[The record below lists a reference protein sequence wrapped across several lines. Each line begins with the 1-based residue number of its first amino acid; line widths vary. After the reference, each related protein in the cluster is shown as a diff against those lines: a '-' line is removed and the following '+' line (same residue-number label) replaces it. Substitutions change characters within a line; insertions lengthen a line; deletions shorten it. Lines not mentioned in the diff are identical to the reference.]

1 MKAKKTIA
9 LILVMVMV
17 LGLLT
22 VTASADTAGSL
33 GSPANGIKSIT
44 ISGAGVHDNEE
55 RILTGSSAPYNL
67 TYNVKLASG
76 TADGTVVTATFEKEN
91 ASNENLVISSA
102 KPNSILNAV
111 SRKHIKKHASL
122 TYTATVQNGTASM
135 TVYVYPNLS
144 DSVKTYGTYV
154 INFQLDTVNN
164 PILRNGEGDLNAE
177 IRFGDP
183 AYPMTEPERYMSFT
197 EDTASST
204 NTIAVYNAVYAGPIE
219 DYVPDLYSMYLKD
232 LSKADATTLKFY
244 SDNMD
249 KIEFRTYDANGNMTP
264 VNTVSATVSKAS
276 PTLSTVVYVKAA
288 GSIEITSST
297 STKKVVVNFSEP
309 NYTAGDHSDVLHPEG
324 ATAYLP
330 GLTQYAN
337 RGDWGSVSAGG
348 DNLLDPANKIKGYY
362 GFAAN
367 GFSLG
372 SLGGYVQYDFHSNPI
387 RNLDTNPY
395 GVDFV
400 VYGNAFNG
408 NPEAAA
414 VQVYAQEILTDDG
427 NGNVTYGPYKWYELA
442 GSMYYSDSAVRNT
455 TVSYTLL
462 KAADDA
468 DEETKNNDGVYAAIG
483 NAASTKFSAATTWF
497 PTKGSMNHEATSG
510 INDTTNTYITE
521 YTDTTLKFTGVTSIP
536 DSDSNADYAFGYADV
551 TPVPSVKDGTPVNPY
566 TPYTSD
572 KDGGDGFDLAW
583 AVEIGGTTPVKI
595 DNAKYVRIYS
605 AVLYNTGIFGET
617 SPEITGIFRAVGT
630 TSETAAIPT
639 VKLDNTEVA
648 LDEFATQ
655 ISRNVYYMDY
665 GISNGSTVSISADSN
680 ANVLINGVQTD
691 TFTATDK
698 TEAVQIVVQSGTAE
712 AFYLI
717 ID

>member
-1 MKAKKTIA
+1 MKAKKALA
-9 LILVMVMV
+9 LILVLVMV

-33 GSPANGIKSIT
+33 GSPTNGIKSIT
-44 ISGAGVHDNEE
+44 ISGANINNNED
-55 RILTGSSAPYNL
+55 RTLTGSSAPYNL

-91 ASNENLVISSA
+91 ASNENLVVSSA

-122 TYTATVQNGTASM
+122 TYNATVQNGTATM
-135 TVYVYPNLS
+135 TVYVYPNLA
-144 DSVKTYGTYV
+144 DSVKSYGTYV
-154 INFQLDTVNN
+154 INFQLADVNN
-164 PILRNGEGDLNAE
+164 PITVNGTQ

-183 AYPMTEPERYMSFT
+183 AYPMTEPERYMSF
-197 EDTASST
+197 EAAGT
-204 NTIAVYNAVYAGPIE
+204 NAYNAVYAGPTAGF
-219 DYVPDLYSMYLKD
+219 VPDLYSLYLK
-232 LSKADATTLKFY
+232 SDAEITLT
-244 SDNMD
+244 SNSTDVV
-249 KIEFRTYDANGNMTP
+249 FRTYDANGNMTEKNS
-264 VNTVSATVSKAS
+264 VTGTSGEGYF
-276 PTLSTVVYVKAA
+276 STVIYAKAA
-288 GSIEITSST
+288 GSIQFTTAGST
-297 STKKVVVNFSEP
+297 TATTINFSAP
-309 NYTAGDHSDVLHPEG
+309 NDPSAVHNAQLHPEG

-337 RGDWGSVSAGG
+337 RGDWGSISAGG

-414 VQVYAQEILTDDG
+414 VQVYAQEVLTDDG
-427 NGNVTYGPYKWYELA
+427 NGNITYGPYKWYELA
-442 GSMYYSDSAVRNT
+442 GSMYYSDSAVRNA
-455 TVSYTLL
+455 TVYYT
-462 KAADDA
+462 KDDA
-468 DEETKNNDGVYAAIG
+468 GLHATVNGVIHSQNPFTTAA
-483 NAASTKFSAATTWF
+483 TWF
-497 PTKGSMNHEATSG
+497 PTKSGMNHEATSG
-510 INDTTNTYITE
+510 VNNALTNTYITE
-521 YTDTTLKFTGVTSIP
+521 YTANTLKFAGITSIP

-617 SPEITGIFRAVGT
+617 SPEITGIFRTNGNDGST
-630 TSETAAIPT
+630 TGAEI
-639 VKLDNTEVA
+639 VILDNTTREIPYETENMGYRSLTA
-648 LDEFATQ
+648 GTYFLGSDAE
-655 ISRNVYYMDY
+655 NVYVNETAIDASEGYVLTITA
-665 GISNGSTVSISADSN
+665 GQTVR
-680 ANVLINGVQTD
+680 
-691 TFTATDK
+691 
-698 TEAVQIVVQSGTAE
+698 IVAQSGKQAPYVTV
-712 AFYLI
+712 I
-717 ID
+717 VGTN

>member
-1 MKAKKTIA
+1 MKAKKALA
-9 LILVMVMV
+9 LILVLVMV

-33 GSPANGIKSIT
+33 GSPTNGIKSIT
-44 ISGAGVHDNEE
+44 ISGANINNNED
-55 RILTGSSAPYNL
+55 RTLTGSSAPYNL

-91 ASNENLVISSA
+91 ASNENLVVSSA

-122 TYTATVQNGTASM
+122 TYNATVQNGTATM
-135 TVYVYPNLS
+135 TVYVYPNLA
-144 DSVKTYGTYV
+144 DSVKSYGTYV
-154 INFQLDTVNN
+154 INFQLADVNN
-164 PILRNGEGDLNAE
+164 PITVNGTQ

-183 AYPMTEPERYMSFT
+183 AYPMTEPERYMSF
-197 EDTASST
+197 EAAGT
-204 NTIAVYNAVYAGPIE
+204 NAYNAVYAGPTAGF
-219 DYVPDLYSMYLKD
+219 VPDLYSLYLK
-232 LSKADATTLKFY
+232 SDAALTLT
-244 SDNMD
+244 SNSTD
-249 KIEFRTYDANGNMTP
+249 IVFRTYDANGNMTET
-264 VNTVSATVSKAS
+264 NTVTGTSGTGYF
-276 PTLSTVVYVKAA
+276 STVIYAKAA
-288 GSIEITSST
+288 GSIQVATAGST
-297 STKKVVVNFSEP
+297 TATTINFSAP
-309 NYTAGDHSDVLHPEG
+309 NDPSSAHDAQLHPDG
-324 ATAYLP
+324 AIAYLP

-337 RGDWGSVSAGG
+337 RGDWGSISAGG

-414 VQVYAQEILTDDG
+414 VQVYAQEVLSDG
-427 NGNVTYGPYKWYELA
+427 TLGDYKWYELA
-442 GSMYYSDSAVRNT
+442 GSMYYSDSAVRNA
-455 TVSYTLL
+455 TVYYT
-462 KAADDA
+462 KDDA
-468 DEETKNNDGVYAAIG
+468 GLHAAVNGVIHSQNPFTTAA
-483 NAASTKFSAATTWF
+483 TWF
-497 PTKGSMNHEATSG
+497 PTKSGMNHEATSG
-510 INDTTNTYITE
+510 INNTLTNSYITE

-617 SPEITGIFRAVGT
+617 SPEITGIFRTNGNDGSTTGAEIVILDNATREIPYETENMGYRSLTAGTYFLGSDAENVYVNETAIDASEGYVLTITAGQTVRIVAQSGKQAPYVTVIVGT
-630 TSETAAIPT
+630 
-639 VKLDNTEVA
+639 N
-648 LDEFATQ
+648 
-655 ISRNVYYMDY
+655 
-665 GISNGSTVSISADSN
+665 
-680 ANVLINGVQTD
+680 
-691 TFTATDK
+691 
-698 TEAVQIVVQSGTAE
+698 
-712 AFYLI
+712 
-717 ID
+717 

>member
-1 MKAKKTIA
+1 MKAKKALA
-9 LILVMVMV
+9 LILVTVMV

-33 GSPANGIKSIT
+33 GSPTNGIKSIT
-44 ISGAGVHDNEE
+44 ISGANINNNED
-55 RILTGSSAPYNL
+55 RTLTGSSAPYNL

-91 ASNENLVISSA
+91 ASNENLVVSSA

-122 TYTATVQNGTASM
+122 TYNATVQNGTATM
-135 TVYVYPNLS
+135 TVYVYPNLA
-144 DSVKTYGTYV
+144 DSVKSYGTYV
-154 INFQLDTVNN
+154 INFQLADVNN
-164 PILRNGEGDLNAE
+164 PITVNGTQ

-183 AYPMTEPERYMSFT
+183 AYPMTEPERYMSF
-197 EDTASST
+197 ESVGD
-204 NTIAVYNAVYAGPIE
+204 NTYNAVYAGPTAGF
-219 DYVPDLYSMYLKD
+219 VPDLYSLYLK
-232 LSKADATTLKFY
+232 SDAALTLT
-244 SDNMD
+244 SNSTD
-249 KIEFRTYDANGNMTP
+249 IVFRTYDANGNMTET
-264 VNTVSATVSKAS
+264 NTVTGTSGTGYF
-276 PTLSTVVYVKAA
+276 STVVYVKAA
-288 GSIEITSST
+288 GSISVSKAGST
-297 STKKVVVNFSEP
+297 VATINFSAP
-309 NYTAGDHSDVLHPEG
+309 NDPSSAHDAQLHPDG
-324 ATAYLP
+324 AIAYIP

-337 RGDWGSVSAGG
+337 RGDWGSISTGG
-348 DNLLDPANKIKGYY
+348 NNLLTPATKVKGYK

-372 SLGGYVQYDFHSNPI
+372 SLGGYVQYDFSSNPI
-387 RNLDTNPY
+387 QNLDTNPY

-483 NAASTKFSAATTWF
+483 NAASTKFSPATAWF
-497 PTKGSMNHEATSG
+497 PTKSDMNHEATSG
-510 INDTTNTYITE
+510 INNTLTNSYITE

-648 LDEFATQ
+648 LDEFATP
-655 ISRNVYYMDY
+655 ISRNVYYIDY

>member
-1 MKAKKTIA
+1 MKAKKFLA
-9 LILVMVMV
+9 LILVTVMV

-33 GSPANGIKSIT
+33 GSPTNGIKSIT
-44 ISGAGVHDNEE
+44 ITGANINSNED
-55 RILTGSSAPYNL
+55 RTLTGSSAPYNL

-91 ASNENLVISSA
+91 ASNENLVVSSA

-122 TYTATVQNGTASM
+122 TYNATVQNGTATM
-135 TVYVYPNLS
+135 TVYVYPNLE
-144 DSVKTYGTYV
+144 DSVKSYGTYV
-154 INFQLDTVNN
+154 INFQLAEVNN
-164 PILRNGEGDLNAE
+164 PITVNGTQ

-183 AYPMTEPERYMSFT
+183 AYPMTEPERYMSF
-197 EDTASST
+197 EAAGT
-204 NTIAVYNAVYAGPIE
+204 NAYNAVYAGPTAGF
-219 DYVPDLYSMYLKD
+219 VPDLYSLYLK
-232 LSKADATTLKFY
+232 SDAALTLT
-244 SDNMD
+244 SNSTDVV
-249 KIEFRTYDANGNMTP
+249 FRTYDANGNMTET
-264 VNTVSATVSKAS
+264 NTVTGTSGEGYF
-276 PTLSTVVYVKAA
+276 STVIYVKAA
-288 GSIEITSST
+288 GSIQVTTAGST
-297 STKKVVVNFSEP
+297 TATTINFSAP
-309 NYTAGDHSDVLHPEG
+309 NDPSSAHDAQLHPDG
-324 ATAYLP
+324 AIAYMP

-337 RGDWGSVSAGG
+337 RGDWGSISTDGN
-348 DNLLDPANKIKGYY
+348 NLLSPATKVKGYK

-372 SLGGYVQYDFHSNPI
+372 SLGGYVQYDFSSNPI

-414 VQVYAQEILTDDG
+414 VQVYAQEVLADDG
-427 NGNVTYGPYKWYELA
+427 NGNITYGPYKWYELA
-442 GSMYYSDSAVRNT
+442 GSMYYSDSAVRNA
-455 TVSYTLL
+455 TVYYT
-462 KAADDA
+462 KDDA
-468 DEETKNNDGVYAAIG
+468 GLHAAVNGVTHSQDPFTTAA
-483 NAASTKFSAATTWF
+483 TWF
-497 PTKGSMNHEATSG
+497 PVKGDMNHEATSG
-510 INDTTNTYITE
+510 INNTLTNSYITE

-536 DSDSNADYAFGYADV
+536 DSDSNVDYAFGYADV

-572 KDGGDGFDLAW
+572 KVGGDGFDLAW
-583 AVEIGGTTPVKI
+583 AVEIGGTTPVKV

-630 TSETAAIPT
+630 TAETASPVT
-639 VKLDNTEVA
+639 VSINGIEIEPEDDA
-648 LDEFATQ
+648 DQ
-655 ISRNVYYMDY
+655 ISRNVYYY
-665 GISNGSTVSISADSN
+665 HAGLASGTAITVSATED
-680 ANVLINGVQTD
+680 ANVYMNGAYTNAI
-691 TFTATDK
+691 TTTANTA
-698 TEAVQIVVQSGTAE
+698 AVQIVVQSGTAE
-712 AFYLI
+712 AFILV

>member
-22 VTASADTAGSL
+22 VTASATPAGSL
-33 GSPANGIKSIT
+33 SSPTNGIKSIT
-44 ISGAGVHDNEE
+44 ISGANINNNED
-55 RILTGSSAPYNL
+55 RTLTGSSAPYNL

-91 ASNENLVISSA
+91 ASNENLVVSSA

-122 TYTATVQNGTASM
+122 TYNATVQNGTATM
-135 TVYVYPNLS
+135 TVYVYPDLS

-154 INFQLDTVNN
+154 INFQLADVNN
-164 PILRNGEGDLNAE
+164 PITVNGTQ

-183 AYPMTEPERYMSFT
+183 AYPMTEPERYMSF
-197 EDTASST
+197 EAAGT
-204 NTIAVYNAVYAGPIE
+204 NAYNAVYAGPTAGF
-219 DYVPDLYSMYLKD
+219 VPDLYSLYLK
-232 LSKADATTLKFY
+232 SDAALTLT
-244 SDNMD
+244 SNSTDVV
-249 KIEFRTYDANGNMTP
+249 FRTYDANGNMTET
-264 VNTVSATVSKAS
+264 NTVTGTSGEGYF
-276 PTLSTVVYVKAA
+276 STVIYVKAA
-288 GSIEITSST
+288 GSIQVTTAGST
-297 STKKVVVNFSEP
+297 TATTINFSAP
-309 NYTAGDHSDVLHPEG
+309 NDPSAVHNAQLHPEG

-572 KDGGDGFDLAW
+572 KVGGDGFDLAW
-583 AVEIGGTTPVKI
+583 AVELGSMTPVKI

-617 SPEITGIFRAVGT
+617 SPEITGIFRTNGNDGSTTGAEIVILDNATREIPYETENMGYRSLTAGTYFLGSDAENVYVNETAIDASEGYVLTITAGQTVRIVAQSGKQAPYVTVIVGT
-630 TSETAAIPT
+630 
-639 VKLDNTEVA
+639 N
-648 LDEFATQ
+648 
-655 ISRNVYYMDY
+655 
-665 GISNGSTVSISADSN
+665 
-680 ANVLINGVQTD
+680 
-691 TFTATDK
+691 
-698 TEAVQIVVQSGTAE
+698 
-712 AFYLI
+712 
-717 ID
+717 

>member
-1 MKAKKTIA
+1 MKAKKALA
-9 LILVMVMV
+9 LILVLVMV

-33 GSPANGIKSIT
+33 GSPTNGIKSIT
-44 ISGAGVHDNEE
+44 ISGANINNNED
-55 RILTGSSAPYNL
+55 RTLTGSSAPYNL

-76 TADGTVVTATFEKEN
+76 TADGTVVTATFEKQD
-91 ASNENLVISSA
+91 STNENLVISSA

-122 TYTATVQNGTASM
+122 TYNATVQNGTATM
-135 TVYVYPNLS
+135 TVYVYPNLA
-144 DSVKTYGTYV
+144 DSVKSYGTYV
-154 INFQLDTVNN
+154 INFQLAEVNN
-164 PILRNGEGDLNAE
+164 PITVNGTQ

-183 AYPMTEPERYMSFT
+183 AYPMTEPERYMSF
-197 EDTASST
+197 EAAGT
-204 NTIAVYNAVYAGPIE
+204 NAYNAVYAGPTAGF
-219 DYVPDLYSMYLKD
+219 VPDLYSLYLK
-232 LSKADATTLKFY
+232 SDAEITLT
-244 SDNMD
+244 SNSTDVV
-249 KIEFRTYDANGNMTP
+249 FRTYDANGNMTEKNS
-264 VNTVSATVSKAS
+264 VTGTSGEGYF
-276 PTLSTVVYVKAA
+276 STVIYAKAA
-288 GSIEITSST
+288 GSIQFTTAGST
-297 STKKVVVNFSEP
+297 TATTINFSAP
-309 NYTAGDHSDVLHPEG
+309 NDPSAVHNAQLHPEG

-337 RGDWGSVSAGG
+337 RGDWGSISAGG

-414 VQVYAQEILTDDG
+414 VQVYAQEVLTDDG
-427 NGNVTYGPYKWYELA
+427 NGNITYGPYKWYELA
-442 GSMYYSDSAVRNT
+442 GSMYYSDSAVRNA
-455 TVSYTLL
+455 TVYYT
-462 KAADDA
+462 KDDA
-468 DEETKNNDGVYAAIG
+468 GLHATVNGVIHSQNPFTTAA
-483 NAASTKFSAATTWF
+483 TWF
-497 PTKGSMNHEATSG
+497 PTKSGMNHEATSG
-510 INDTTNTYITE
+510 INNTLTNTYITE
-521 YTDTTLKFTGVTSIP
+521 YTANTLKFAGITSIP

-583 AVEIGGTTPVKI
+583 AVELGSMKPVKI

-648 LDEFATQ
+648 LDELATP
-655 ISRNVYYMDY
+655 ISRNVYYIDY

>member
-22 VTASADTAGSL
+22 VTASATPAGSL
-33 GSPANGIKSIT
+33 SSPANGIKSIT
-44 ISGAGVHDNEE
+44 ISGANINNNED
-55 RILTGSSAPYNL
+55 RTLTGSSAPYNL

-91 ASNENLVISSA
+91 ASNENLVVSSA

-122 TYTATVQNGTASM
+122 TYNATVQNGTATM
-135 TVYVYPNLS
+135 TVYVYPNLE
-144 DSVKTYGTYV
+144 DSVKSYGTYV
-154 INFQLDTVNN
+154 INFQLAEVNN
-164 PILRNGEGDLNAE
+164 PITVNGTQ

-183 AYPMTEPERYMSFT
+183 AYPMTEPERYMSF
-197 EDTASST
+197 EAAGT
-204 NTIAVYNAVYAGPIE
+204 NAYNAVYAGPTAGF
-219 DYVPDLYSMYLKD
+219 VPDLYSLYLK
-232 LSKADATTLKFY
+232 SDAALTLT
-244 SDNMD
+244 SNSTDVV
-249 KIEFRTYDANGNMTP
+249 FRTYDANGNMTET
-264 VNTVSATVSKAS
+264 NTVTGTSGEGYF
-276 PTLSTVVYVKAA
+276 STVIYVKAA
-288 GSIEITSST
+288 GSIQVTTAGST
-297 STKKVVVNFSEP
+297 TATTINFSAP
-309 NYTAGDHSDVLHPEG
+309 NDPSSAHDAQLHPDG
-324 ATAYLP
+324 AIAYMP

-337 RGDWGSVSAGG
+337 RGDWGSISTDGN
-348 DNLLDPANKIKGYY
+348 NLLSPATKVKGYK

-372 SLGGYVQYDFHSNPI
+372 SLGGYVQYDFSSNPI

-414 VQVYAQEILTDDG
+414 VQVYAQEVLADDG
-427 NGNVTYGPYKWYELA
+427 NGNITYGPYKWYELA
-442 GSMYYSDSAVRNT
+442 GSMYYSDSAVRNA
-455 TVSYTLL
+455 TVYYT
-462 KAADDA
+462 KDDA
-468 DEETKNNDGVYAAIG
+468 GLHAAVNGVTHSQDPFTTAA
-483 NAASTKFSAATTWF
+483 TWF
-497 PTKGSMNHEATSG
+497 PVKGDMNHEATSG
-510 INDTTNTYITE
+510 INNTLTNSYITE

-536 DSDSNADYAFGYADV
+536 DSDSNVDYAFGYADV

-572 KDGGDGFDLAW
+572 KVGGDGFDLAW
-583 AVEIGGTTPVKI
+583 AVEIGGTTPVKV

-630 TSETAAIPT
+630 TAETASPVT
-639 VKLDNTEVA
+639 VSINGIEIEPEDDA
-648 LDEFATQ
+648 DQ
-655 ISRNVYYMDY
+655 ISRNVYYY
-665 GISNGSTVSISADSN
+665 HAGLASGTAITVSATED
-680 ANVLINGVQTD
+680 ANVYMNGAYTNAI
-691 TFTATDK
+691 TTTANTA
-698 TEAVQIVVQSGTAE
+698 AVQIVVQSGTAE
-712 AFYLI
+712 AFILV

>member
-1 MKAKKTIA
+1 MKAKKILA
-9 LILVMVMV
+9 LILVTVMV

-22 VTASADTAGSL
+22 VTVSADTAGSL

-44 ISGAGVHDNEE
+44 ITGANINSNED
-55 RILTGSSAPYNL
+55 RTLTGSSAPYDL

-91 ASNENLVISSA
+91 ASNENLVVSSA

-122 TYTATVQNGTASM
+122 TYNATVQNGTATM
-135 TVYVYPNLS
+135 TVYVYPNLA
-144 DSVKTYGTYV
+144 DSVKSYGTYV
-154 INFQLDTVNN
+154 INFQLAEVNN
-164 PILRNGEGDLNAE
+164 PITVNGTQ

-183 AYPMTEPERYMSFT
+183 AYPMTEPERYMSF
-197 EDTASST
+197 EAAGT
-204 NTIAVYNAVYAGPIE
+204 NAYNAVYAGPTAGF
-219 DYVPDLYSMYLKD
+219 VPDLYSLYLK
-232 LSKADATTLKFY
+232 SDAALTLT
-244 SDNMD
+244 SNSTD
-249 KIEFRTYDANGNMTP
+249 IVFRTYDANGNMTEKNS
-264 VNTVSATVSKAS
+264 VTGTSGEGYF
-276 PTLSTVVYVKAA
+276 STVIYAKAA
-288 GSIEITSST
+288 GSIQVTTAGST
-297 STKKVVVNFSEP
+297 TATTINFSAP
-309 NYTAGDHSDVLHPEG
+309 NDPSAVHNAQLHPEG

-337 RGDWGSVSAGG
+337 RGDWGSVSTGG

-414 VQVYAQEILTDDG
+414 VQVYAQEVLTDDG
-427 NGNVTYGPYKWYELA
+427 NGNITYGPYKWYELA
-442 GSMYYSDSAVRNT
+442 GSMYYSDSAVRNATVYYTKDNAGLHAAVNGVTHSQDPFT
-455 TVSYTLL
+455 T
-462 KAADDA
+462 AA
-468 DEETKNNDGVYAAIG
+468 
-483 NAASTKFSAATTWF
+483 TWF
-497 PTKGSMNHEATSG
+497 PTKSGMNHEATSG
-510 INDTTNTYITE
+510 INNTLTNTYITE

-572 KDGGDGFDLAW
+572 KVGGDGFDLAW
-583 AVEIGGTTPVKI
+583 AVDISTGEPVKVN
-595 DNAKYVRIYS
+595 NAKYVRIYS

-617 SPEITGIFRAVGT
+617 SPEITGIFRTNGT
-630 TSETAAIPT
+630 VTAATTATPT
-639 VKLDNTEVA
+639 VKVNGQTVTPAVA
-648 LDEFATQ
+648 GEEIPVVTGTTDEEALISVVAT
-655 ISRNVYYMDY
+655 
-665 GISNGSTVSISADSN
+665 DSSHVFIN
-680 ANVLINGVQTD
+680 DAIANEHSF
-691 TFTATDK
+691 TFTEDETLIRVI
-698 TEAVQIVVQSGTAE
+698 VQDDSTAAPYIGYIKLQGE
-712 AFYLI
+712 R
-717 ID
+717 

>member
-1 MKAKKTIA
+1 MKAKKILA
-9 LILVMVMV
+9 LILVTVMV

-44 ISGAGVHDNEE
+44 ITGANVTSNED
-55 RILTGSSAPYNL
+55 RTLTGSSAPYNL
-67 TYNVKLASG
+67 TYTVKLANG

-91 ASNENLVISSA
+91 ASNENLVVSSA

-122 TYTATVQNGTASM
+122 TYNATVQNGTATM
-135 TVYVYPNLS
+135 TVYVYPNLE
-144 DSVKTYGTYV
+144 DSVKSYGTYV
-154 INFQLDTVNN
+154 INFQLADVNN
-164 PILRNGEGDLNAE
+164 PITVNGTQ

-183 AYPMTEPERYMSFT
+183 AYPMTEPERYMSF
-197 EDTASST
+197 EAAGT
-204 NTIAVYNAVYAGPIE
+204 NAYNAVYAGPTAGF
-219 DYVPDLYSMYLKD
+219 VPDLYSLYLK
-232 LSKADATTLKFY
+232 SDAALTLT
-244 SDNMD
+244 SNSTD
-249 KIEFRTYDANGNMTP
+249 IVFRTYDANGNMTET
-264 VNTVSATVSKAS
+264 NTVTGTSGTGYF
-276 PTLSTVVYVKAA
+276 STVIYAKAA
-288 GSIEITSST
+288 GSIQFTTAGST
-297 STKKVVVNFSEP
+297 TATTINFSAP
-309 NYTAGDHSDVLHPEG
+309 NDPSAVHNAQLHPEG

-337 RGDWGSVSAGG
+337 RGDWGSISAGG

-414 VQVYAQEILTDDG
+414 VQVYAQEVLTDDG
-427 NGNVTYGPYKWYELA
+427 NGNITYGPYKWYELA
-442 GSMYYSDSAVRNT
+442 GSMYYSDSAVRNA
-455 TVSYTLL
+455 TVYYT
-462 KAADDA
+462 KDDA
-468 DEETKNNDGVYAAIG
+468 GLHAAVNGVTHSQDPFTTAA
-483 NAASTKFSAATTWF
+483 TWF
-497 PTKGSMNHEATSG
+497 PTKSGMNHEATSG
-510 INDTTNTYITE
+510 INNTLTNTYITE
-521 YTDTTLKFTGVTSIP
+521 YTDTTLKFTGVTSIL

-572 KDGGDGFDLAW
+572 KVGGDGFDLAW

-617 SPEITGIFRAVGT
+617 SPEITGIFRAAGT
-630 TSETAAIPT
+630 TTETASSAT
-639 VKLDNTEVA
+639 VSINGIEIEPEDDA
-648 LDEFATQ
+648 DQ
-655 ISRNVYYMDY
+655 ISRNVYYY
-665 GISNGSTVSISADSN
+665 HAGLASGTAITVSATED
-680 ANVLINGVQTD
+680 ANVYMNGAYTN
-691 TFTATDK
+691 TITTTANTA
-698 TEAVQIVVQSGTAE
+698 AVQIVVQSGTAE
-712 AFYLI
+712 AFILV